1 MFYLN
6 TNTKIFVAAIFA
18 IIGILV
24 MLGGLHICL
33 LEEKDTVTLVMS
45 IYLMIDGLAVAI
57 ASIIYEFIHVWDK
70 EPQRKSLDELE
81 EIDVEE
87 VN

>member
-6 TNTKIFVAAIFA
+6 TNTKIVLAAIFA

-24 MLGGLHICL
+24 MLGGMHICL

-57 ASIIYEFIHVWDK
+57 GSIVYEFIHVWDK
-70 EPQRKSLDELE
+70 EPGKKSLDELE
-81 EIDVEE
+81 EVDVEE

>member
-1 MFYLN
+1 
-6 TNTKIFVAAIFA
+6 
-18 IIGILV
+18 
-24 MLGGLHICL
+24 
-33 LEEKDTVTLVMS
+33 MS

-70 EPQRKSLDELE
+70 KPGNKSLDELE
-81 EIDVEE
+81 EVDVEE